1 MRTWRIV
8 SRNWTVLIALVI
20 AATAAML
27 GVFVAPGHSVTPQ
40 VPPVAALTTGNAV
53 APASLP
59 ADVQRFINLVAPT
72 AGVDA
77 ATLSQRVFHLRS
89 SMGPRALDLYAFADN
104 SGRPCFVVPTEG
116 GTCAFGSQTDAPA
129 LLWQIGGGN
138 GGNDPSYLFG
148 LAEDTVQSV
157 TLTVDGNDVPV
168 SMNNSVAYA
177 AFPNTAKT
185 ATVTVTSTDGSKHT
199 DSVGLQPAGTK
210 P

>member
-8 SRNWTVLIALVI
+8 SRKWTVLIALVI

-40 VPPVAALTTGNAV
+40 APPVAALTT
-53 APASLP
+53 
-59 ADVQRFINLVAPT
+59 
-72 AGVDA
+72 
-77 ATLSQRVFHLRS
+77 
-89 SMGPRALDLYAFADN
+89 
-104 SGRPCFVVPTEG
+104 
-116 GTCAFGSQTDAPA
+116 
-129 LLWQIGGGN
+129 GN

-157 TLTVDGNDVPV
+157 ALTVDGNDVPV

-177 AFPNTAKT
+177 AFPNTAKA
-185 ATVTVTSTDGSKHT
+185 ATVIVTSTDGSKHT
-199 DSVGLQPAGTK
+199 DSVSLQPAGTK